1 MKKISSELKSVP
13 VPNEVTKQI
22 GIDLCNLPEVDGFKH
37 LIVCMEY
44 FSKWSEAKAVKDKSA
59 PTVAKFLYEIICRH
73 GCMRIQIN
81 DQGKEFVNEVSEN
94 LHEMTGTEQ
103 LITSAYHPQS
113 NGLCERQNRTIKDS
127 FVKVLEEK
135 QKEWLNIIDGILFAH
150 RVSIHYST
158 KYSPFFL
165 MYNRHP
171 ILPIDIKYDLIDN
184 NADKEPESSPY
195 DITTF
200 QAVLE
205 SAALIGEATNEKA
218 SQNIKKAQ
226 AKHQKDYNNRHSTMP
241 TTLPIESKV
250 LLQNQR
256 RQDRKGGKFSYKW
269 IGLYTIKSISK
280 TILCVLINEK
290 DFVLKKKYNVSLLKP
305 YNSKADSDPP
315 EEINE
320 KDQESDKDRQQETAG
335 KDLFDK
341 LPDEILEMIL
351 MNVTKSHA
359 INAFYSLTNET
370 FSRKCFSKSAKARQQ
385 NKSEWEE
392 IIKIFWFL
400 QWLLLS

>member
-1 MKKISSELKSVP
+1 MIEDIKEYIKICKSCQQQGKIFKKISPELKSIP
-13 VPNEVTKQI
+13 VPNEVMKQI
-22 GIDLCNLPEVDGFKH
+22 GIDLCTLPEVDEFKQ
-37 LIVCMEY
+37 LIVWTDY

-81 DQGKEFVNEVSEN
+81 DQGKEFINEVSEN
-94 LHEMTGTEQ
+94 LHEMAGTEQ
-103 LITSAYHPQS
+103 RITSAYHPQS
-113 NGLCERQNRTIKDS
+113 NGVCERQNRTIKDS
-127 FVKVLEEK
+127 LVKVLEGK
-135 QKEWLNIIDGILFAH
+135 SKEWPNIIDGILFAH

-158 KYSPFFL
+158 KYSL

-171 ILPIDIKYDLIDN
+171 ILPIDIKYDLIAN
-184 NADKEPESSPY
+184 NADKEPESNPY

-205 SAALIGEATNEKA
+205 SAALIREATNEKA

-226 AKHQKDYNNRHSTMP
+226 AKHQKDYYNRHSTIS
-241 TTLPIESKV
+241 TTLPIGSKV

-269 IGLYTIKSISK
+269 IGPYTIKSISK
-280 TILCVLINEK
+280 TGLCVLINEK
-290 DFVLKKKYNVSLLKP
+290 GFVLKKKDNVSLLKP
-305 YNSKADSDPP
+305 YNSKTDSDPP

-320 KDQESDKDRQQETAG
+320 KDQESDKDRQQQTAG
-335 KDLFDK
+335 KNLFDK

-351 MNVTKSHA
+351 MNVAKSHA
-359 INAFYSLTNET
+359 IDAFYSI
-370 FSRKCFSKSAKARQQ
+370 SRTCFIQSVRS
-385 NKSEWEE
+385 
-392 IIKIFWFL
+392 
-400 QWLLLS
+400 